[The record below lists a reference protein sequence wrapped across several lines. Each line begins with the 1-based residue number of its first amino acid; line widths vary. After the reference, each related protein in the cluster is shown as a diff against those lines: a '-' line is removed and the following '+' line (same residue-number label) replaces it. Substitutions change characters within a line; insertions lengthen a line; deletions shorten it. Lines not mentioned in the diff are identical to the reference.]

1 MEEAAAELDT
11 KFQDTERRL
20 DSVAWKVDLLVKV
33 DTEGGEILSSA
44 KLLQNR
50 RSRRTLLVW

>member
-33 DTEGGEILSSA
+33 DTEGGESLSSA